1 MYWFIL
7 IAAVICL
14 IGINFKSI
22 NGIDK
27 NALDK
32 ERTNAINGIFV
43 IIIIFNH
50 FSQYITLTNKID
62 IVLLNIIT
70 QKIEQLMVTT
80 FLFFSG
86 YGIFEQIKK
95 RKDYIKNFFKNRFI
109 KVYIPFALAII
120 IYIIM
125 NSLLKINYS
134 LDKILLSFIGLE
146 SIGNSNWFMFC
157 TFSLYICTIISF
169 YIFQKDK
176 LNAIILN
183 TIFTFIYIYLNI
195 KMQKYSLWFNTSLC
209 FVAGMYFSYF
219 KNSFFKVLKNR
230 NTYIVLLLLL
240 LVAFKIIYPQKSNWV
255 AFEILSIIFVLI
267 IILLNLKI
275 KIGNP
280 ILDWLGKNT
289 FNIYILQRVSYISL
303 GHFQII
309 SSRIHLYFILSLIM
323 TFILVIIFDKITK
336 LIFKILNI

>member
-7 IAAVICL
+7 IATVICL

-134 LDKILLSFIGLE
+134 
-146 SIGNSNWFMFC
+146 
-157 TFSLYICTIISF
+157 
-169 YIFQKDK
+169 
-176 LNAIILN
+176 
-183 TIFTFIYIYLNI
+183 
-195 KMQKYSLWFNTSLC
+195 
-209 FVAGMYFSYF
+209 
-219 KNSFFKVLKNR
+219 
-230 NTYIVLLLLL
+230 
-240 LVAFKIIYPQKSNWV
+240 
-255 AFEILSIIFVLI
+255 
-267 IILLNLKI
+267 
-275 KIGNP
+275 
-280 ILDWLGKNT
+280 
-289 FNIYILQRVSYISL
+289 
-303 GHFQII
+303 
-309 SSRIHLYFILSLIM
+309 
-323 TFILVIIFDKITK
+323 
-336 LIFKILNI
+336 